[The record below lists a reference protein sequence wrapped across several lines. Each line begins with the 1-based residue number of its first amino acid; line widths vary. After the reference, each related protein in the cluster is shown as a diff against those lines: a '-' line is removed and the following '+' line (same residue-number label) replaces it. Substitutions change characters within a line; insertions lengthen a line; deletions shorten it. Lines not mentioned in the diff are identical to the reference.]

1 MITAR
6 GLEGKA
12 RRELDAT
19 RSSEKVLAEE
29 KMGNGVTV
37 LDVGREI

>member
-6 GLEGKA
+6 ELEGKA

-29 KMGNGVTV
+29 KMGNVVTV
-37 LDVGREI
+37 LKVQ

>member
-29 KMGNGVTV
+29 KMVYWCNSAGC
-37 LDVGREI
+37 